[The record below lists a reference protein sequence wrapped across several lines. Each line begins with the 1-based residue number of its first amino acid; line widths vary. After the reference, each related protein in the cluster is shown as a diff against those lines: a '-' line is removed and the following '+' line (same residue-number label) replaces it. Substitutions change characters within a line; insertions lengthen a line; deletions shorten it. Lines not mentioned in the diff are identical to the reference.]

1 MRIGTFRLMLGALI
15 LTTAVITFGCG
26 PALAQSVGQACIQQ
40 GHKPGTAGFY
50 YCLQEG
56 SGARSAGGG
65 EPQGGEPQGADTGE
79 AGSILGG
86 TPDNAVTDY
95 TGSTMS
101 GATSPDPNI
110 LKQLNAPNRAPR

>member
-1 MRIGTFRLMLGALI
+1 MRTGTFRLTPSVLI
-15 LTTAVITFGCG
+15 LSAAIAAAIGG
-26 PALAQSVGQACIQQ
+26 PAFAQSVGQACIQQ

-50 YCLQEG
+50 HCLQEG
-56 SGARSAGGG
+56 SGGG
-65 EPQGGEPQGADTGE
+65 EAAGSGVEPQGADTGE

-86 TPDNAVTDY
+86 SPDNAVTDY

-110 LKQLNAPNRAPR
+110 LKQLNSPGRAPR